1 VNDYFEGA
9 IRQLQARA
17 RHLVSLIPR
26 NLERDVD
33 TLAVRCRDRID
44 AVIARLESLLSAPSM
59 RNPKNQGIR
68 VRRFRRALDELDLLE
83 NVAVAALHRWGE
95 ADRRMNRLTHHIA
108 REIRYPLITPVVV
121 CLSPW
126 RHYYLTYPHLNL
138 NGMKL
143 SSNRS
148 LHQLTAQFVSV
159 A

>member
-1 VNDYFEGA
+1 
-9 IRQLQARA
+9 
-17 RHLVSLIPR
+17 
-26 NLERDVD
+26 
-33 TLAVRCRDRID
+33 
-44 AVIARLESLLSAPSM
+44 
-59 RNPKNQGIR
+59 
-68 VRRFRRALDELDLLE
+68 
-83 NVAVAALHRWGE
+83 
-95 ADRRMNRLTHHIA
+95 MNRLTHHIA

>member
-1 VNDYFEGA
+1 VNEYFEGA

-17 RHLVSLIPR
+17 RHLVGLIPR

-44 AVIARLESLLSAPSM
+44 VLIAHLESLLSSPAM
-59 RNPKNQGIR
+59 RDPQNQGIR

-95 ADRRMNRLTHHIA
+95 ADRHMNRLTHHIA

>member
-44 AVIARLESLLSAPSM
+44 AVIAQLEILLSSPSM
-59 RNPKNQGIR
+59 REPKNQGVR

-83 NVAVAALHRWGE
+83 SIAVAALHRWGE
-95 ADRRMNRLTHHIA
+95 ADRWINRLTQHIA
-108 REIRYPLITPVVV
+108 REIR
-121 CLSPW
+121 
-126 RHYYLTYPHLNL
+126 
-138 NGMKL
+138 
-143 SSNRS
+143 
-148 LHQLTAQFVSV
+148 
-159 A
+159 